1 MPLRIGILGITGK
14 VGGLCAAACA
24 GPDLALV
31 GGAGRPGTAKPAPAG
46 VARFPDAA
54 SLAAACDVV
63 IDFSHAETTAASAA
77 ALVARGIA
85 WVNGNSGLSASDE
98 AAMHAAAERI
108 PVVSANSFAPTAV
121 LVPEVMTRLGG
132 GLPAAEY
139 DVEILETHHH
149 HKVDAPSGTAIAIGK
164 LIARARGQVFD
175 EVAVLGRRG
184 HVGPRK
190 PGAIGFG
197 AIRAGEI
204 VGESSVLFLA
214 DDEEIVVTRRVFDRR
229 VYATGAVLAARWAVR
244 QAPGLYG
251 MRDVLAGAAS

>member
-1 MPLRIGILGITGK
+1 MTLRIGIAGLTGQ
-14 VGGLCAAACA
+14 VGRLVVEEIRAVGLTVA
-24 GPDLALV
+24 GGTIREGTTKTIPQAVSAFTRIEDLAAV
-31 GGAGRPGTAKPAPAG
+31 
-46 VARFPDAA
+46 
-54 SLAAACDVV
+54 SDVV
-63 IDFSHAETTAASAA
+63 IDFSHADTTAASAA
-77 ALVARGIA
+77 ALVARGIP